1 MKTVL
6 LLFVLHCLSFITTF
20 SQTIEKEFYIPQKEA
35 FVDSVLLRIKY
46 FDEEK
51 YVSRDYNLSELNL
64 KIINRLPITH
74 CHFIEEKVRNIDTC
88 LKYFDTCSCIYF
100 DRPLI
105 MALKRGFHRYINNKE
120 YDLFAEIEKY
130 LPECHKLRE
139 DLLKNWTAD
148 SIRGIYIPHNVEEA
162 VEKLLEI
169 LPEDRLNEFKEVDE
183 SEIVGIEHL
192 NLGSFIRNYWNLW
205 GNSRLNNYFHQNYSV
220 YHPESISSCLI
231 LFLHRKLNN
240 KDLGIDS
247 TMKHYMELDA
257 EYIIEE

>member
-1 MKTVL
+1 MIIKIAIIAFFL
-6 LLFVLHCLSFITTF
+6 TF
-20 SQTIEKEFYIPQKEA
+20 SNILYSQGIEQSFYIPQKGA
-35 FVDSVLLRIKY
+35 FPDSILFR
-46 FDEEK
+46 
-51 YVSRDYNLSELNL
+51 L
-64 KIINRLPITH
+64 KILEEDKFVSDDFTFKDINIKVSNYLPSTSCKLMKSRIADM
-74 CHFIEEKVRNIDTC
+74 DTC

-100 DRPLI
+100 DQYLI
-105 MALKRGFHRYINNKE
+105 LALKRGFHRYLNNKE
-120 YDLFAEIEKY
+120 YDLYEEIEKY
-130 LPECHKLRE
+130 LPECHKLRA

-148 SIRGIYIPHNVEEA
+148 SIRGIYIPNNVEEA

-169 LPEDRLNEFKEVDE
+169 LPDDRLNEFKEIDE

-205 GNSRLNNYFHQNYSV
+205 GNSRLNNYFHENYSV

-247 TMKHYMELDA
+247 TMKYYMELDA